1 MNRTRKLIALML
13 AVLLLLATL
22 PTAGLADSYKVETL
36 KLNQWYRFQDY
47 EEHRTIYKLKV
58 SGETV
63 LNYSWKN
70 GHDGSLYVYRDKA
83 CEDEVTY
90 TYIEE
95 TTGSSAFVLYS
106 GTYYIRPYDDSER
119 TKIKFSARKVATV
132 NKPNYCLGK
141 AITVKSGKKVEIAQ
155 TRKSNY
161 TRWYRINLPKTK
173 TITLSFTCNGY
184 DSFSDSNF
192 TLYDRNLNSLYCT
205 ERKGA
210 YVTQGLQPKGTFY
223 LRIDAFYESYLLETG
238 KYLSFS
244 WK

>member
-13 AVLLLLATL
+13 AVLLLIATL

-47 EEHRTIYKLKV
+47 DENMTIYRLKV
-58 SGETV
+58 SGETF

-83 CEDEVTY
+83 CEDRVAY
-90 TYIEE
+90 TDIEE

-106 GTYYIRPYDDSER
+106 GTYYIILSDDSER
-119 TKIKFSARKVATV
+119 TKIKFSAKKVATV

-141 AITVKSGKKVEIAQ
+141 AITVKAGKKVEIAQ
-155 TRKSNY
+155 TKSDNY
-161 TRWYRINLPKTK
+161 YRWYRIKLSKTQS
-173 TITLSFTCNGY
+173 ITFSGLDEY
-184 DSFSDSNF
+184 DF
-192 TLYDRNLNSLYCT
+192 TLYDRNLNKISCSD
-205 ERKGA
+205 RGNVC
-210 YVTQGLQPKGTFY
+210 VTQGLQPKGTYY
-223 LRIDAFYESYLLETG
+223 LEINRA
-238 KYLSFS
+238 YLSELAQMGEYTAFS

>member
-47 EEHRTIYKLKV
+47 DEHMTIYRLKV

-70 GHDGSLYVYRDKA
+70 GHDAYLSVYRDKA
-83 CEDEVTY
+83 CEDRVAY
-90 TYIEE
+90 TDIEE

-106 GTYYIRPYDDSER
+106 GTYYIILSDDSER
-119 TKIKFSARKVATV
+119 TKIKFSAKKVATV

-184 DSFSDSNF
+184 GYFSDSNF

-210 YVTQGLQPKGTFY
+210 YVTQGLQPKGTYY
-223 LRIDAFYESYLLETG
+223 LRIDASSESGLLETG

>member
-22 PTAGLADSYKVETL
+22 PAAGLADSYRVETL

-47 EEHRTIYKLKV
+47 EEHMTIYRLKV

-70 GHDGSLYVYRDKA
+70 GHDAYLSVYRDKA
-83 CEDEVTY
+83 CEDEVTS
-90 TYIEE
+90 TRIDG

-106 GTYYIRPYDDSER
+106 GTYYITPYDDSER
-119 TKIKFSARKVATV
+119 TKIKFSTKNATTV

-173 TITLSFTCNGY
+173 TITLSFTFNNEYG
-184 DSFSDSNF
+184 DFDF
-192 TLYDRNLNSLYCT
+192 ILYDRNLNSLHCT

-210 YVTQGLQPKGTFY
+210 YVTQGLQPKGTYY
-223 LRIDAFYESYLLETG
+223 LKIGPYYESNLLEIG
-238 KYLSFS
+238 EYNSFS

>member
-36 KLNQWYRFQDY
+36 KLNQWYKFQDY
-47 EEHRTIYKLKV
+47 DEHMTIYRLKV

-70 GHDGSLYVYRDKA
+70 GHDAYLSVYRDKA
-83 CEDEVTY
+83 CEDRVASTR
-90 TYIEE
+90 IEE

-106 GTYYIRPYDDSER
+106 GTYYIILSDDSER
-119 TKIKFSARKVATV
+119 TKIKFSTKNATTV

-155 TRKSNY
+155 TTKSNY

-173 TITLSFTCNGY
+173 TITLSFTGNDY
-184 DSFSDSNF
+184 DYFLNSNF

-210 YVTQGLQPKGTFY
+210 YVTQGLQPKGTYY
-223 LRIDAFYESYLLETG
+223 LRIDASSESDLLETG

>member
-1 MNRTRKLIALML
+1 MNRTRKLVALML

-70 GHDGSLYVYRDKA
+70 GHYADLDVYRDKA
-83 CEDEVTY
+83 CEDRVAY
-90 TYIEE
+90 GDIEE
-95 TTGSSAFVLYS
+95 TAGSSAFVLYS

-119 TKIKFSARKVATV
+119 TKIKFSTKKATNI

-141 AITVKSGKKVEIAQ
+141 AITVKSGMKVEIAQ
-155 TRKSNY
+155 TKKSNY

-173 TITLSFTCNGY
+173 TITLSFTCNDY
-184 DSFSDSNF
+184 FSDSDF
-192 TLYDRNLNSLYCT
+192 TLYDRNLNNLYCSK
-205 ERKGA
+205 RKGA
-210 YVTQGLQPKGTFY
+210 YVTQGLQPKGTYY
-223 LRIDAFYESYLLETG
+223 LKIKDLCIIY
-238 KYLSFS
+238 
-244 WK
+244 